1 MLDIRQ
7 VLDLQDNPM
16 YYQYVHIEYV
26 DIHKYVHFYCRYDCY
41 HYDYPN
47 EAST

>member
-7 VLDLQDNPM
+7 VPDLQDNPKH
-16 YYQYVHIEYV
+16 YQYVHIECIG
-26 DIHKYVHFYCRYDCY
+26 IHKYVHFYSHYDRY

-47 EAST
+47 EA